1 MKNTYCP
8 KRGKKGKRSENFMY
22 SFFKE
27 KLKLNAKL
35 FPRGIF
41 NEDILLIINNI
52 DILVEVENKD
62 MKNWSTCYQN
72 FPSNEY
78 INFSSRRKIRK
89 NCFQIVLNNS
99 HTKFLIYSH
108 DIIEGCK
115 EETETNSETGDIYK
129 VRKIPVSLSKEF
141 SVWDFDLEDFYG
153 IINSKENLK
162 MTTKNKPRNNKNH
175 YAARY
180 YWTLERITQKERKSK
195 VLNLGPVVAS
205 TWENSKNNNIMDLVS
220 EWAFKVCDLEKL
232 KANKPM
238 TEADM
243 TEADRYIEQKYGFS
257 DIKTFSSIREDI
269 GLSKNTIKD
278 DFLTP
283 HKLLNIAKEK
293 NATFNSVKDF
303 INDIMEPIKEKNS
316 STLKA
321 SANNRKKIN
330 SDQQPSSSTS
340 LPDISEEYNSV
351 NVEEKMPSR
360 LSKLKE
366 IINSN
371 ISDDLKEELIKK
383 LTQENVN

>member
-8 KRGKKGKRSENFMY
+8 KRGKKGKRSENFAF
-22 SFFKE
+22 SLFKE

-62 MKNWSTCYQN
+62 MKNWSTCLQS

-89 NCFQIVLNNS
+89 NCFQMVFNNS

-108 DIIEGCK
+108 DVIRSCK
-115 EETETNSETGDIYK
+115 EETETNSETGEIYK

-141 SVWDFDLEDFYG
+141 SVWSFDLEDFYG

-162 MTTKNKPRNNKNH
+162 MRTKNKPRNNKNH
-175 YAARY
+175 YASRY
-180 YWTLERITQKERKSK
+180 YWTLERITQKERKTK
-195 VLNLGPVVAS
+195 VLNLGPVVSA
-205 TWENSKNNNIMDLVS
+205 TWHKSKNNIIMDLVA
-220 EWAFKVCDLEKL
+220 EWAFKVCDLERL
-232 KANKPM
+232 KSNKPM
-238 TEADM
+238 TDADK
-243 TEADRYIEQKYGFS
+243 YIEQKYGFS

-283 HKLLNIAKEK
+283 HKLLNVAKEK
-293 NATFNSVKDF
+293 NAKIDSVKDF

-321 SANNRKKIN
+321 GADNRKKIN

-360 LSKLKE
+360 LGKLKE

-383 LTQENVN
+383 LTQ